1 MAQDRK
7 SPEYRAHRRNWYIGA
22 RKRILVKLALKRAD
36 PKYAK
41 FYMLKDAKRRA
52 NQKNI
57 EFSITEDDIV
67 IPEYCPVTGLKLQRH
82 EKCLRWDSPSLDR
95 IDNSK
100 GYVQGNVA
108 VISNKANMLK
118 KNSTI
123 DEVEKLLIYMRSAN
137 GLA

>member
-1 MAQDRK
+1 MWTR
-7 SPEYRAHRRNWYIGA
+7 EYGREYYKKNRE
-22 RKRILVKLALKRAD
+22 KVLADLAAKRAD
-36 PKYAK
+36 PRFAK

-52 NQKNI
+52 KDKGL
-57 EFSITEDDIV
+57 EFSLTEEDIL
-67 IPEYCPVTGLKLQRH
+67 IPEFCPVTGLKLQRH

-100 GYVQGNVA
+100 GYVKGNVA

-123 DEVEKLLIYMRSAN
+123 EEVEKLLTYMRSATCS
-137 GLA
+137 